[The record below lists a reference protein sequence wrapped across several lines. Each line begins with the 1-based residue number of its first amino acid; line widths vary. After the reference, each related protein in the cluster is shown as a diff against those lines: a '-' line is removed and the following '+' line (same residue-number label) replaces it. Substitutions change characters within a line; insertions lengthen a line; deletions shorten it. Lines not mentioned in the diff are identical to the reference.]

1 MLKENGSPPF
11 PVHDEATR
19 EGLRRAALREHEGD
33 LWVFAYGSLIWDP
46 ALIFT
51 EVRRAYAP
59 HHARRFILED
69 TYGGRGT
76 VEAPGLMA
84 ALDAG
89 AGCHGLCYR
98 IAAEAVEHETEIL
111 FSPRVDGS
119 WL

>member
-1 MLKENGSPPF
+1 MGHSSGTRRSYSP
-11 PVHDEATR
+11 TC
-19 EGLRRAALREHEGD
+19 GG
-33 LWVFAYGSLIWDP
+33 
-46 ALIFT
+46 
-51 EVRRAYAP
+51 AYAP

-84 ALDAG
+84 ALDTG

-119 WL
+119 GL